1 MKPSLMHVVGPL
13 VRLLGKSDLTWQD
26 RANISE
32 AIFVTIRHWGG
43 THLAATDCSEAQETA
58 PVVAQFTD
66 GARDLGQILRQQP
79 DVIRSPMRNYP
90 QSGSGGWGGI

>member
-32 AIFVTIRHWGG
+32 AIFVTIRQSNDIE
-43 THLAATDCSEAQETA
+43 TTDCSNAQQTA